1 MVTVIIRIYGGQ
13 VLCVT
18 ICLLS
23 THPCTSLQKKGG
35 EEGREGRRREKKKR
49 SHLVLCSY
57 IVFPFIRDK
66 THMAYLF
73 LAHTAALE
81 STMGSH
87 RAHMNLQ
94 ERATC
99 KLSVDYLD
107 TWVRPNCEIQFNNR
121 RGSFPSSPFLHPLE
135 SFNGDNESTASTQ
148 SRDHHFTS
156 LSQKRNELVRV
167 AQAQAIRQFHK
178 PFRRLCTTNMP
189 RKSSLR

>member
-1 MVTVIIRIYGGQ
+1 MGIISSLLPQECNFIYLTHPSPQGLNSLVLPIILAEPAVVTVIIRIYGGQ

-107 TWVRPNCEIQFNNR
+107 TWVRPNCEIRFNNR

-135 SFNGDNESTASTQ
+135 T
-148 SRDHHFTS
+148 
-156 LSQKRNELVRV
+156 
-167 AQAQAIRQFHK
+167 
-178 PFRRLCTTNMP
+178 
-189 RKSSLR
+189 